1 MLGSESHGWVVGVAD
16 TKVSMLTENDQTLCL
31 LSNGLCHET
40 SVIVKT
46 VDVSFVSSVE
56 KDWASLWIPV
66 GSIN

>member
-1 MLGSESHGWVVGVAD
+1 VLGSESHGRVVGVAD
-16 TKVSMLTENDQTLCL
+16 TKVSVLAENDQALGL

-46 VDVSFVSSVE
+46 VDVSFISSIE
-56 KDWASLWIPV
+56 QDWASFWIPV